1 MDRNDGGLV
10 IVKNAHQ
17 SHFVSR
23 HSVRCFSADRV
34 GGFSARLRATYLES
48 RPLEVLRIFVA
59 VLLSGLTTGAHAFMG
74 IGEEACPPFTQ
85 VEQAAEYRVAVTD
98 RVVKQLSPQFFG
110 FSLEWVGFQQD
121 LWDNQTQKVNA
132 DVISALQ
139 AFPGAV
145 YRYPGGTVSN
155 YFDWRASVGPQDTRQ
170 PRRAVDWKGPLTTQ
184 FGFNEYLDF
193 LAAVG
198 GQAWLVANLYGDFDG
213 EGDGHTLAA
222 SATQWAA
229 AARQANAKVLRWEL
243 GNELDRGTYRWS
255 PEKYSAR
262 ALEIARAIK
271 AGDPAARVVSL
282 LEDYDAQKWISA
294 KSYNTQTSG
303 ALASLKPD
311 QALHLYYDGPPGGP
325 PIPNRLKHL
334 CASAGAVKAGSGRP
348 AAIWV
353 TEHARWPD
361 GKVTDPGW
369 KQHWGKTSNLGGAL
383 SVADMTIALSQMP
396 RVEGAFLHGIGAI
409 VGPWPLFHRTAAGL
423 KPSAVY
429 WALRV
434 LREGMLDQV
443 LETRTYSRNA
453 SDYAGGYDVRT
464 SLLTNAAHSKFALW
478 AVNRSSGVAKVRLV
492 MPMLAG
498 KTINARHASLSD
510 ANPNANN
517 VLNGERVIPKEIS
530 IRLKF
535 DTRGE
540 TWVQLPAYSV
550 SAISIN
556 N

>member
-1 MDRNDGGLV
+1 MDGNDGVLV
-10 IVKNAHQ
+10 IVENAHQ
-17 SHFVSR
+17 SHSVSKQFIR
-23 HSVRCFSADRV
+23 RFPTDRV
-34 GGFSARLRATYLES
+34 EKFVAHLRVTRIES
-48 RPLEVLRIFVA
+48 RPFYVARILA
-59 VLLSGLTTGAHAFMG
+59 AMLLSGLTTGAHAFIG
-74 IGEEACPPFTQ
+74 IGGDACPPFTQ
-85 VEQAAEYRVAVTD
+85 VEQAAEYRVVVTD
-98 RVVKQLSPQFFG
+98 RVVKQLPPQFFG

-132 DVISALQ
+132 DVTSALQ

-155 YFDWRASVGPQDTRQ
+155 YFDWRASVGPQETRP
-170 PRRAVDWKGPLTTQ
+170 PRRAVGWKGPLTTQ

-198 GQAWLVANLYGDFDG
+198 GQAWLVANLYGDFEG
-213 EGDGHTLAA
+213 EGDGGVLAA
-222 SATQWAA
+222 SATQWAVT
-229 AARQANAKVLRWEL
+229 ARQANAKVLRWEL
-243 GNELDRGTYRWS
+243 GNELDRDRFRWP

-271 AGDPAARVVSL
+271 AGDPAARFVSL

-294 KSYNTQTSG
+294 KSYNKQTSR
-303 ALASLKPD
+303 ALASLQPD

-334 CASAGAVKAGSGRP
+334 CASAAAVKDGSGHP
-348 AAIWV
+348 AAIWI

-383 SVADMTIALSQMP
+383 SVADMTIALSQIP
-396 RVEGAFLHGIGAI
+396 GVEGAFLHGIGGIA
-409 VGPWPLFHRTAAGL
+409 GPWPLFHRTAAGL

-443 LETRTYSRNA
+443 LETRTYSRNTG
-453 SDYAGGYDVRT
+453 DYAGGYDIRT
-464 SLLTNAAHSKFALW
+464 SLLTNATRSKFALW
-478 AVNRSSGVAKVRLV
+478 AVNRSSDVAKVRLV

-498 KTINARHASLSD
+498 KTVSARHASLSD
-510 ANPNANN
+510 TNPNANN

-530 IRLKF
+530 FRLRF

-540 TWVQLPAYSV
+540 AQVQLPAYSV